1 MSRAPSPNDGPTVP
15 QRPLSPKGDAEWVD
29 RVIGGKYAVE
39 GVLGRGGMG
48 VVLKAR
54 HIRLDEL
61 VAIKVLHPTLAR
73 DQAMAARMLREARA
87 ALRLS
92 SEHIVRAMD
101 VDTLENGVPYLVLEY
116 LEGHDVKSLL
126 RERGGG
132 LPIEE
137 AVGISLQAC
146 RALVEA
152 HALGVIHRDLKPG
165 NLFIVVRPDGRRIVK
180 LLDFGISKVN
190 SGREAPITRNGDILG
205 SPAYMS
211 PEQVRGEELDGRSDI
226 FAMGVALYE
235 MLTGVSPFQAKGFAQ
250 TCNRVLKDE
259 AVPLARLRPD
269 LPPGLVAVVERCL
282 KKNRELRFNDAESLA
297 DALSPFGPLST
308 RGTSQLVLPE
318 SHQQAVFKP
327 PSLIP
332 PGPTS
337 AQMPDSQIF
346 SLTSAVDH
354 PAVSAEKRT
363 PVSRTFLW
371 MALIGLLIGGI
382 AAALLLTRETEPT
395 TATGPKAPTNE
406 VPTVSPTIAQA
417 PAATTGAAQAMNTA
431 SAQTKPASDQAE
443 PSLDSPVVSATANT
457 ATPAPKI
464 PQRAP
469 PSDPFGERRQ

>member
-1 MSRAPSPNDGPTVP
+1 M
-15 QRPLSPKGDAEWVD
+15 
-29 RVIGGKYAVE
+29 E

-54 HIRLDEL
+54 HIRLDEP
-61 VAIKVLHPTLAR
+61 VAIKVLHPALAR

-116 LEGHDVKSLL
+116 LNGQDVKALL
-126 RERGGG
+126 GERGGG
-132 LPIEE
+132 LPMEE
-137 AVGISLQAC
+137 AVSIALQAC

-259 AVPLARLRPD
+259 PVSLAKLRPD
-269 LPPGLVAVVERCL
+269 LPAGLVGVVERCL
-282 KKNRELRFNDAESLA
+282 KKNREARFNDAESLA
-297 DALSPFGPLST
+297 DALSPFGPLSG
-308 RGTSQLVLPE
+308 RAASQMSLPE
-318 SHQQAVFKP
+318 SQKQAVFNP

-332 PGPTS
+332 PPS
-337 AQMPDSQIF
+337 ATGAQLPDSQIF

-354 PAVSAEKRT
+354 PAVSAVRRA

-371 MALIGLLIGGI
+371 MAVVALLVGGV
-382 AAALLLTRETEPT
+382 AAALWLTRDAEPT
-395 TATGPKAPTNE
+395 AATGVTALTGQAPTAF
-406 VPTVSPTIAQA
+406 PTNAQV
-417 PAATTGAAQAMNTA
+417 PAATTNNASPSNTVNV
-431 SAQTKPASDQAE
+431 QVKPAADQNE
-443 PSLDSPVVSATANT
+443 PSLDSPAVSATANT
-457 ATPAPKI
+457 AATVPKTPV
-464 PQRAP
+464 RAP
-469 PSDPFGERRQ
+469 QSDPFGERRQ